1 MQNERWLR
9 FVAGKWREENPA
21 QHVAATRFR
30 DIRYFYSNLIDYFR
44 IALCFAAAAAIYG
57 KLPVLAA
64 VLLLLS
70 TLLDWVDG
78 PVARARNE
86 STIFGS
92 GIDWLADILAQVVTI
107 LWWISLAPELFP
119 VLLIALSI
127 EISACVFDFATTASG
142 RYPVLVKQGG
152 FGTILDWCMPGGS
165 YTWFGTFLWLA
176 YPVFSLLVCVD
187 LSLAGQ
193 STLVQQAFFFAE
205 AILLLPAILYLW
217 CELACFVFILKSWHE
232 PVRSVS
238 VAEYDDGPAGVAL
251 LGSVPVAQARRLAD
265 CLAELKE
272 TLKDEWRASAEKREI
287 FWINL
292 WQKNAN
298 SPTVS
303 ARDKDAIRAWSEEL
317 GKTSFDGERVYFDGC
332 GFIVNPVGSA
342 VQPWH
347 LDYSEHYATL
357 FIPMTK
363 LTPQNSLQYV
373 WLQETKR
380 AYILELVAKNPDVI
394 EADILANESGF
405 LNIRQLIAPPLSLI
419 RMDFGAIHRGVANT
433 GDFERIMFFASYT
446 RRGAIAPTEP
456 TIARIRYGL

>member
-1 MQNERWLR
+1 MQKERWLR
-9 FVAGKWREENPA
+9 FVAGKWHEENPP
-21 QHVAATRFR
+21 QKFVATRFK

-44 IALCFAAAAAIYG
+44 IALCFAAAVAIYA

-64 VLLLLS
+64 VMLMLS

-152 FGTILDWCMPGGS
+152 FGVILDWCMPGGS

-176 YPVFSLLVCVD
+176 YPIFSLLVCVD
-187 LSLAGQ
+187 LSLTTQ
-193 STLVQQAFFFAE
+193 STLAQQVFVIAE
-205 AILLLPAILYLW
+205 ALLLIPAFLYLW

-232 PVRSVS
+232 PARKGSP
-238 VAEYDDGPAGVAL
+238 AEYEDGPAGVAL
-251 LGSVPVAQARRLAD
+251 LNQVPEAQARMLAD

-272 TLKDEWRASAEKREI
+272 ALKDEWRASAEKREI

-292 WQKNAN
+292 WQKNEN

-303 ARDKDAIRAWSEEL
+303 ARGKEAVRAWSEEL
-317 GKTSFDGERVYFDGC
+317 GQTSFGAEQVTFDGC

-342 VQPWH
+342 MQPWH
-347 LDYSEHYATL
+347 LDYSQHYATL
-357 FIPMTK
+357 FIPLTK
-363 LTPQNSLQYV
+363 LTPENSLQYIWV
-373 WLQETKR
+373 PEANH
-380 AYILELVAKNPDVI
+380 AYALELIGKNPDVV
-394 EADILANESGF
+394 EAEALANASEFFSV
-405 LNIRQLIAPPLSLI
+405 RQIIAPPLSLI
-419 RMDFGAIHRGVANT
+419 RMDFGTIHRGIANT
-433 GDFERIMFFASYT
+433 GNFERIMFFASYT
-446 RRGAIAPTEP
+446 RRGAVAPTEP
-456 TIARIRYGL
+456 AIATIRYSS

>member
-1 MQNERWLR
+1 MQKERWLR

-21 QHVAATRFR
+21 QHFTSTRFR

-57 KLPVLAA
+57 KLPVPAA

-119 VLLIALSI
+119 VLMIALSI

-152 FGTILDWCMPGGS
+152 FGIILDWCMPGGS

-193 STLVQQAFFFAE
+193 SPLLQQVFSVSE
-205 AILLLPAILYLW
+205 SLLLLPAILYLW

-232 PVRSVS
+232 PARSVS
-238 VAEYDDGPAGVAL
+238 VAVYNDGPAGVAL
-251 LGSVPVAQARRLAD
+251 LGSVSEEAARMLAD
-265 CLAELKE
+265 CLAELNE
-272 TLKDEWRASAEKREI
+272 TLEADWRASSEKQEI

-292 WQKNAN
+292 WQKNEN

-303 ARDKDAIRAWSEEL
+303 ARGKETIREWSEKL
-317 GKTSFDGERVYFDGC
+317 GLTSFDGEQVCLDGC

-342 VQPWH
+342 MQPWH
-347 LDYSEHYATL
+347 LDYSQHYATL

-363 LTPQNSLQYV
+363 LTPQNSLQYI
-373 WLQETKR
+373 WLPEAKR
-380 AYILELVAKNPDVI
+380 AHVLQLIGKNPDIV
-394 EADILANESGF
+394 EAETLANASGF
-405 LNIRQLIAPPLSLI
+405 FSVRQIIAAPLSLI
-419 RMDFGAIHRGVANT
+419 RMDFGTIHRGVANT

-446 RRGAIAPTEP
+446 RCGAVAPTEP
-456 TIARIRYGL
+456 TIATIRYGL